1 MNEPEKIQGEVDL
14 IRFKSPDEVFCVIE
28 LKCGDELVTAIGE
41 MGDVEEGEELVLT
54 GEFVN
59 HKKFGRQFEVV
70 TFERSLPTTAA
81 AIQRYLASGA
91 IAEIGPVLA
100 KRLVKEFGD
109 ETLEIIEK
117 DPDRLLE
124 IKGITQKKADKI
136 HKDFKATFAVRS
148 LLVYLNGFEVATAV
162 GIRAWKKWG
171 DAAEAL
177 IRSDPYVL
185 CSEGIDLQFAKAD
198 LIAAGQNIPHDSK
211 SRIKAGIMCV
221 LRQNA
226 DNGHTCLP
234 FDEMKRMTAS
244 FLGISDE
251 QLTKVIDEQVEEE
264 NLFYYFKQKRRFIM
278 LRDYYKAEDYIARR
292 LDIMKNI
299 AFDSEIDFSEII
311 DLEEQESGIK
321 YESLQRKAINLAL
334 SEGFLVLTGGPG
346 TGKTTTLNAMISLY
360 QQMGMKVML
369 AAPTGRAAKRLS
381 DLTGCEAKTIHR
393 LLEVKFQS
401 DDRLSFVHDENDLLD
416 CEVLIVDEMSMV
428 DSCLFEALLRAI
440 SVTCKLVLVGDS
452 DQLPSVGAGN
462 VLKDIIDSGVMSVVT
477 LKEIFR
483 QAQESDI
490 VVNAHKIVS
499 GEHIDLN
506 KKDKDFF
513 FLQRLDYESL
523 QELVT
528 DLCRDRLPKAYGF
541 DIKENIQVL
550 SPTRK
555 GPAGT
560 VELNRRLQAQLNP
573 NAAGKSE
580 IKTPNYIYRTG
591 DKVMQ
596 TKNDYEILWKKQ
608 IDDEHTES
616 GAGIFNGDIGIIL
629 AVNKVLRT
637 LTIDF
642 EGRVAVYNGDM
653 LDNLELAYAV
663 TVHKSQGSEFDAV
676 ILTIFGGYD
685 KLYYRN
691 LLYTAVTR
699 AKKLLIIVGSKNRVE
714 FMIDNDRKNLRYT
727 ALKNMLMENI
737 EGDDSGQLR
746 LSE

>member
-1 MNEPEKIQGEVDL
+1 MLDCDN
-14 IRFKSPDEVFCVIE
+14 
-28 LKCGDELVTAIGE
+28 ELVTVVGD

-54 GEFVN
+54 GEYID
-59 HKKFGRQFEVV
+59 HKKFGRQFKVDM
-70 TFERSLPTTAA
+70 FERSLPTESAS
-81 AIQRYLASGA
+81 ILRYLASGA

-109 ETLEIIEK
+109 ETLQIIEK
-117 DPDRLLE
+117 EPERLTE
-124 IKGITQKKADKI
+124 VKGITEKKADKI

-148 LLVYLNGFEVATAV
+148 LLVYLNSFEISTSVS
-162 GIRAWKKWG
+162 IRAWKRWG
-171 DAAEAL
+171 DAAEAM

-185 CSEGIDLQFAKAD
+185 CVDGIDVPFQRAD
-198 LIAAGQNIPHDSK
+198 EIAAMQNVPQDSK
-211 SRIKAGIMCV
+211 NRIKAGIMCV

-234 FDEMKRMTAS
+234 LESMKQMTCG
-244 FLGISDE
+244 FLGVSEE
-251 QLTKVIDEQVEEE
+251 QLNRVIEAEIYDE
-264 NLFYYFKQKRRFIM
+264 NLFYYYKQGRPFIM

-299 AFDSEIDFSEII
+299 AYDSEIDYSDII
-311 DLEEQESGIK
+311 DLEEEQNGIH
-321 YESLQRKAINLAL
+321 YETLQRKAINLAL

-360 QQMGMKVML
+360 QQMGMNVML

-393 LLEVKFQS
+393 LLEVKYTA
-401 DDRLSFVHDENDLLD
+401 DDRLIFVHDENNLLD

-440 SVTCKLVLVGDS
+440 SITCKLVLVGDS

-462 VLKDIIDSGVMSVVT
+462 VLRDIIDSGVMSVVT

-499 GEHIDLN
+499 GEHIDLT

-513 FLQRLDYESL
+513 FLQRLDFESL
-523 QELVT
+523 QSLVVEL
-528 DLCRDRLPKAYGF
+528 CKDRLPKAYGF
-541 DIKENIQVL
+541 DIKESIQVL

-560 VELNRRLQAQLNP
+560 MELNRRLQQELNP
-573 NAAGKSE
+573 KAAGKSE
-580 IKTPNYIYRTG
+580 IKTPSYIYRKG

-596 TKNDYEILWKKQ
+596 TKNDYEITWKKQ
-608 IDDEHTES
+608 IDDDNSET

-629 AVNKVLRT
+629 EVNKILRT

-642 EGRVAVYNGDM
+642 EGRVAIYNGDM
-653 LDNLELAYAV
+653 LENLELAYAV

-676 ILTIFGGYD
+676 ILTVFGGYD
-685 KLYYRN
+685 KLCYRN

-714 FMIDNDRKNLRYT
+714 FMINNDRKNLRYT
-727 ALKNMLMENI
+727 ALRNMLMENI

-746 LSE
+746 LTD